1 MNIKNCILGTIAS
14 LAIFAASADAKPFK
28 EMFPGKT
35 FSAPEDTKFVESLD
49 YKSGVVPLNAG
60 GVQLNVPKGF
70 YYLSPEDT
78 RRVLVDAWRNPP
90 GVAEGVLGMIL
101 PANKTPLEDA
111 WGAIIRFDEDG
122 YVSDEEAAKIDYGA
136 MLKEMQQSTEE
147 NSKERVRQG
156 FPGIRL
162 VGWASSPYYDQASHK
177 LHWAKEL
184 EFTDAPEQ
192 HTLNYDVRALGRTGV
207 LSLNFIAEMPQLG
220 EIKRVI
226 PAVMAMPE
234 FTVGSRYEDF
244 VPGADKVAAYGIG
257 ALVAGKVAAKTG
269 LLVLALAFLKK
280 GWILIFLVAAG
291 AWRYLSRFFR
301 RAPEA

>member
-1 MNIKNCILGTIAS
+1 MNIKNCILGTVAS
-14 LAIFAASADAKPFK
+14 LAILAASADAKPFK

-49 YKSGVVPLNAG
+49 YKGGVVPLNAG

-122 YVSDEEAAKIDYGA
+122 YVSDEEAAKIDYTA

-147 NSKERVRQG
+147 NSKERVKQG

-184 EFTDAPEQ
+184 EFSDAPEQ
-192 HTLNYDVRALGRTGV
+192 HTLNYDVRALGRSGV

-280 GWILIFLVAAG
+280 GWILIFLVVGG